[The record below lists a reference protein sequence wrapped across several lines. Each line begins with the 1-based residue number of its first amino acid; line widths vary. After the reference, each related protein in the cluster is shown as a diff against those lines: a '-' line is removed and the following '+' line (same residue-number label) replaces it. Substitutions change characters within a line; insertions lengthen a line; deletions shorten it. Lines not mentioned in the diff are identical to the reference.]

1 MKPWGCAGEAQQQK
15 PRVGVGR
22 AVCPKAGGVRGRA
35 AQCVCLSQAVPH
47 RHSLCPLL
55 ISLIKARVSADRC
68 CVLQCCTVGTRVC
81 CGSGAGVWALG
92 CGAAPTCSAAPTPL
106 CSAEPLWAPN
116 AVRLRTGPAAVQES
130 ERWPLGVHPV
140 GFWAPPHKQQR
151 QLFERSDCGFNALC
165 RRQPPAAPV
174 CSFLHTLP
182 EVGHPVAAAHELQ
195 SPPQRFG
202 G

>member
-1 MKPWGCAGEAQQQK
+1 VKLWGCAGEAQQQK

-55 ISLIKARVSADRC
+55 ISLIKAQVSADRC

-106 CSAEPLWAPN
+106 CSAELRSGRSSSEPKGAWRTSPPSPLQQQQKGSSARAGAARSWVVLCCLGPTGSAQGSQWRPMLW
-116 AVRLRTGPAAVQES
+116 VRGSWPCPAA
-130 ERWPLGVHPV
+130 
-140 GFWAPPHKQQR
+140 
-151 QLFERSDCGFNALC
+151 LC
-165 RRQPPAAPV
+165 PGCCPCVSAGAAPR
-174 CSFLHTLP
+174 S
-182 EVGHPVAAAHELQ
+182 
-195 SPPQRFG
+195 
-202 G
+202 